1 MAKYKQRRRKLRA
14 RAKLLVNKK
23 GDITKVRCLN
33 PLPQS
38 VLPVQLLLNGL
49 PPDSPHSQS
58 STFSVWPLVLPSVKN
73 AVRPLAMTASSLYWW
88 CQNSVA
94 QSFEVIKDAIFP
106 SRLYLRQ
113 LNMLKQQV
121 EKLETE
127 FSRLQVNMN
136 GTVVSS
142 SESSPCRRCDKPLL
156 AVPVHAQIGVADPIS
171 LPCAGVPQPASVPH
185 PPPPPPP
192 PPPLPPPP
200 APVLLK
206 KGNGTK
212 ALQATSVKDG
222 PIQITLKDLLN
233 VKLKKIQN
241 YTKTG
246 QGIGSP
252 VKQHRAL
259 ITVSDLQSINL
270 RPKSKLPPAPITN
283 LLITPSKNQIDLRKH
298 LKKVNI
304 QRSPGGT
311 PLTNKENM
319 ETGTGLTPIMTQA
332 LRRKFQL
339 AHPKTPSPARL
350 HNANSFDEQN

>member
-1 MAKYKQRRRKLRA
+1 MAKNKQRRRKLRA
-14 RAKLLVNKK
+14 RAKLLMNKK
-23 GDITKVRCLN
+23 GDVSKLQCLN
-33 PLPQS
+33 PLPQR
-38 VLPVQLLLNGL
+38 LLDGF
-49 PPDSPHSQS
+49 PPNPPHSQS
-58 STFSVWPLVLPSVKN
+58 STFWPLALPSVKD

-94 QSFEVIKDAIFP
+94 QSFEVIKDTIFP

-121 EKLETE
+121 EKLEIE
-127 FSRLQVNMN
+127 FSRLQGVIQMSE
-136 GTVVSS
+136 TVVSS
-142 SESSPCRRCDKPLL
+142 SENSPCQRCNKPLL
-156 AVPVHAQIGVADPIS
+156 AVPVCAQIGLADPVS
-171 LPCAGVPQPASVPH
+171 LPSAGVLQPASA
-185 PPPPPPP
+185 PPAPPP

-200 APVLLK
+200 PPPAPILLK
-206 KGNGTK
+206 RGNSTK
-212 ALQATSVKDG
+212 ALQA
-222 PIQITLKDLLN
+222 
-233 VKLKKIQN
+233 
-241 YTKTG
+241 
-246 QGIGSP
+246 GSP
-252 VKQHRAL
+252 MKKHRAL

-270 RPKSKLPPAPITN
+270 RPKSKLLQAPSTN

-332 LRRKFQL
+332 LRRKFQM

-350 HNANSFDEQN
+350 HTASSFEEQN

>member
-1 MAKYKQRRRKLRA
+1 MAEIMAKYKQRRRKLRA
-14 RAKLLVNKK
+14 RAKLLMNKK
-23 GDITKVRCLN
+23 GDVTKLQCLN
-33 PLPQS
+33 PLPQR
-38 VLPVQLLLNGL
+38 LLDGL
-49 PPDSPHSQS
+49 PPNPPHSQS
-58 STFSVWPLVLPSVKN
+58 STFSVWPLILPSVKD

-94 QSFEVIKDAIFP
+94 QSFEVIKDTIFP

-113 LNMLKQQV
+113 LNMLKQQL
-121 EKLETE
+121 EKLEIE
-127 FSRLQVNMN
+127 FSRLQGVIQMS

-142 SESSPCRRCDKPLL
+142 SENSPCQRCNKPLL
-156 AVPVHAQIGVADPIS
+156 AVPVCAQISLADPVS
-171 LPCAGVPQPASVPH
+171 LSSAGVLQPASA
-185 PPPPPPP
+185 PPPP

-200 APVLLK
+200 PPPAPLLLK
-206 KGNGTK
+206 TGHSTK

-233 VKLKKIQN
+233 VKLKKTQK
-241 YTKTG
+241 YTETD
-246 QGIGSP
+246 QAGSP
-252 VKQHRAL
+252 MKKRRAL

-270 RPKSKLPPAPITN
+270 RPKSKLLPAPITN

-332 LRRKFQL
+332 LRRKFQM

-350 HNANSFDEQN
+350 HTASSFDEQN

>member
-14 RAKLLVNKK
+14 RAKLLMNRK
-23 GDITKVRCLN
+23 GDVSKLQCLN
-33 PLPQS
+33 PLPQR
-38 VLPVQLLLNGL
+38 LLDGL
-49 PPDSPHSQS
+49 PPNPPHSQS
-58 STFSVWPLVLPSVKN
+58 STFWPLALPSVKD

-94 QSFEVIKDAIFP
+94 QSFEVIKDTIFP

-121 EKLETE
+121 EKLEIE
-127 FSRLQVNMN
+127 FSRLQGVI
-136 GTVVSS
+136 
-142 SESSPCRRCDKPLL
+142 
-156 AVPVHAQIGVADPIS
+156 QIGLADPVS
-171 LPCAGVPQPASVPH
+171 LPSAGVLQPASA
-185 PPPPPPP
+185 PPPPPP
-192 PPPLPPPP
+192 PPPLPPRPPPP
-200 APVLLK
+200 APILLK
-206 KGNGTK
+206 RGNSTK

-233 VKLKKIQN
+233 VKLKNTQN
-241 YTKTG
+241 YTKTN
-246 QGIGSP
+246 QAGSP
-252 VKQHRAL
+252 VKKHRAL

-270 RPKSKLPPAPITN
+270 RPKSKLLQAPSTN

-332 LRRKFQL
+332 LRRKFQM
-339 AHPKTPSPARL
+339 AHPKTPSPVRL
-350 HNANSFDEQN
+350 HTASSFEEQN